1 MRNTKDKGKLA
12 ESLAESFLKR
22 KGFEILAKNFHV
34 KHKELDII
42 ALKSGKLVVFEVK
55 SVSRETFDKDVLRET
70 YDPSH
75 NLTEKKLKNLIFA
88 TQAYL
93 RLHGKHFRGFEIK
106 LITVIYS
113 KKEKRAQFKIYDL
126 L

>member
-1 MRNTKDKGKLA
+1 
-12 ESLAESFLKR
+12 
-22 KGFEILAKNFHV
+22 
-34 KHKELDII
+34 
-42 ALKSGKLVVFEVK
+42 LVVFEVK
-55 SVSRETFDKDVLRET
+55 SVSYETFDKDVLRET

-93 RLHGKHFRGFEIK
+93 RLHGKHFKGFEINV
-106 LITVIYS
+106 ITVIYS

-126 L
+126 I